1 MSLGRFIRNSEVR
14 GRNTDV
20 YVSQVREHAS
30 FCAPGKARIARV
42 SAAAS
47 TPPFGSHFQTV
58 DRNRERKI
66 N

>member
-1 MSLGRFIRNSEVR
+1 MLFIRSAEVR

-20 YVSQVREHAS
+20 YVSQVSEHAS
-30 FCAPGKARIARV
+30 FCAPRKARIAHV

-47 TPPFGSHFQTV
+47 TPPFGSQFRTV
-58 DRNRERKI
+58 DRKRERKI